1 MRHRF
6 IITAPLLAA
15 VLISPACAQES
26 EPQEPQQEPQEAQA
40 RDDTLIATVNGQSY
54 DLDLFRAYYGELL
67 QQRGAEN
74 SPQLQERAF
83 NEFMNLVVASQEGEK
98 RGLTDNKEVQT
109 ALALQRMM
117 VLSAAVLQR
126 IGAEFDPSEADLRQA
141 YDQLVEQSQ
150 RTEYKARHILL
161 DDKDKAQALIEQLD
175 AADGEGFAELAE
187 KNSLGPTAEK
197 GGDLGWF
204 DARRMV
210 KPFADA
216 VAEMEPGSYS
226 QQPVQTQFG
235 WHVILLEETR
245 AAEPPSF
252 EEAKPQLTN
261 VLRQQKVAEA
271 LTELRNEAEVEL
283 NEDVVKLKEEEA
295 SAE

>member
-15 VLISPACAQES
+15 VLVSPACAQES
-26 EPQEPQQEPQEAQA
+26 ESQEAQA
-40 RDDTLIATVNGQSY
+40 RDNTLIATVNAQPY
-54 DLDLFRAYYGELL
+54 ELDLFRAYYGELL
-67 QQRGAEN
+67 QQRGGEN
-74 SPQLQERAF
+74 NAQLQERAF
-83 NEFMNLVVASQEGEK
+83 NEFMNLIVASQEGEK
-98 RGLTDNKEVQT
+98 RGLADNNEVQT

-117 VLSAAVLQR
+117 VLSAAALQS
-126 IGAEFDPSEADLRQA
+126 IGTEFDPPESELRQA
-141 YDQLVEQSQ
+141 YDQLVDQSQ

-161 DDKDKAQALIEQLD
+161 DDRDKAQALIEQLD
-175 AADGEGFAELAE
+175 AAGGEGFAELAE
-187 KNSLGPTAEK
+187 EHSLGPTAEK

-216 VAEMEPGSYS
+216 VAEMEPGAYS
-226 QQPVQTQFG
+226 PQPVQTQFG

-252 EEAKPQLTN
+252 EQAKPQLKTA
-261 VLRQQKVAEA
+261 LQQQKVAEA
-271 LTELRNEAEVEL
+271 LGQLRNDAEVEL
-283 NEDVVKLKEEEA
+283 NEDVVKLRETPDAAVE
-295 SAE
+295 

>member
-6 IITAPLLAA
+6 ITASLLA
-15 VLISPACAQES
+15 VTLVSPACAQEAS
-26 EPQEPQQEPQEAQA
+26 APQTEA
-40 RDDTLIATVNGQSY
+40 DGTLIATVNGQSY

-98 RGLTDNKEVQT
+98 RNLTDNKEVKT

-117 VLSAAVLQR
+117 VLSAAALQS
-126 IGAEFDPSEADLRQA
+126 IGAEFDPSETELRQA

-150 RTEYKARHILL
+150 QTEYKARHILL
-161 DDKDKAQALIEQLD
+161 DDKDKAQALIEQLN
-175 AADGEGFAELAE
+175 AADGAGFAELAE
-187 KNSLGPTAEK
+187 EHSLGPTAEK

-216 VAEMEPGSYS
+216 VAEMEPGAYS

-252 EEAKPQLTN
+252 EQAKPQLTN
-261 VLRQQKVAEA
+261 MLRQQKVAEA
-271 LTELRNEAEVEL
+271 LTELRNAAEVEL
-283 NEDVVKLKEEEA
+283 NEDVVKLKEEET

>member
-6 IITAPLLAA
+6 IAASLLA
-15 VLISPACAQES
+15 VTLVSPACAQEAS
-26 EPQEPQQEPQEAQA
+26 TPQTETDGTP
-40 RDDTLIATVNGQSY
+40 IATVNGQSY

-98 RGLTDNKEVQT
+98 RNLADDQEVKT

-117 VLSAAVLQR
+117 VLSAAALQS
-126 IGAEFDPSEADLRQA
+126 IGAEFDPSESELQQA

-150 RTEYKARHILL
+150 QTEYKARHILL
-161 DDKDKAQALIEQLD
+161 DDKDKAQALIEQLNADDD
-175 AADGEGFAELAE
+175 ADFAALAE
-187 KNSLGPTAEK
+187 EHSLGPTAEK

-216 VAEMEPGSYS
+216 VAEMEPGDYS

-235 WHVILLEETR
+235 WHVILLEDTR

-252 EEAKPQLTN
+252 EQAKPQLTTM
-261 VLRQQKVAEA
+261 LRQQKVAEA

-283 NEDVVKLKEEEA
+283 NEDVVKLKEEEEEA